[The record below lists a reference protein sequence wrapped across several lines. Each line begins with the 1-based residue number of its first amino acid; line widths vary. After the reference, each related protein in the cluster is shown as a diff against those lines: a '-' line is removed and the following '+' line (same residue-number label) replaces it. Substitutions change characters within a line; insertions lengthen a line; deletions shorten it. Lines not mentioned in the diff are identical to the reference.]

1 MANKVF
7 REVYVNFMI
16 VGHTHDDTDALF
28 GRWSMFLKK
37 ENFSTIPSLMKSFMD
52 IESIPTIPHL
62 IGEVPD
68 FKGFIEGAF
77 VDGDESLVGHSKP
90 QQVKFYLDSNGVP
103 VMKYKLL
110 CTDLEWLGEDGR
122 GIKLW
127 KEDSEGRSL

>member
-16 VGHTHDDTDALF
+16 VGYTHDDIDELF

-52 IESIPTIPHL
+52 VESIPTIPHL